1 MSDST
6 NAERPGVTPS
16 ERRVGESFDR
26 LFSEAK
32 NRRILIASF
41 STNVYRIQQA
51 IDTAVRY
58 GRRVVVLG
66 RSMENVVTKSAELG
80 YLHLPDEG
88 LLDIDQTRN
97 VPDSEILI
105 MTTGSQ
111 GEPMSA
117 LTRMARGDHRKITV
131 TPHDFIIIS
140 ASPIPGNEKTV
151 GKVVNDLMQL
161 GAEVIYENTMDIHV
175 SGHACR
181 DEIRMIIGIT
191 KPRFFIPVH
200 GEYKHLMKNRS
211 LAVEMGIEP
220 ENILVG
226 ENGRVIEV
234 FPDQIRAVTTVPSGA
249 VMVDG
254 IGIGDVGSVVLRDR
268 KLLAED
274 GLFIAVAV
282 INGRTGEI
290 LTGPDVVSRGFVYV
304 RESEE
309 LMQGARTVCRQALES
324 AGAETTGREWANLK
338 QAVREQL
345 GSYLYNK
352 TKRKPM
358 ILPIIQEIN

>member
-1 MSDST
+1 
-6 NAERPGVTPS
+6 
-16 ERRVGESFDR
+16 
-26 LFSEAK
+26 
-32 NRRILIASF
+32 
-41 STNVYRIQQA
+41 
-51 IDTAVRY
+51 
-58 GRRVVVLG
+58 
-66 RSMENVVTKSAELG
+66 
-80 YLHLPDEG
+80 
-88 LLDIDQTRN
+88 
-97 VPDSEILI
+97 

-282 INGRTGEI
+282 INGKTGEI

-309 LMQGARTVCRQALES
+309 LCRARAPC
-324 AGAETTGREWANLK
+324 
-338 QAVREQL
+338 AVRRSNRPGPNDGPRVGE
-345 GSYLYNK
+345 
-352 TKRKPM
+352 P
-358 ILPIIQEIN
+358 